1 MKALEERGIG
11 RPSTYA
17 AIISTIIDRGYV
29 TPRGT
34 ALVPNWVAF
43 SVVRLLEENF
53 ADLVEY
59 DFTAEME
66 ADLDRI
72 ANGEADRTEWLKGF
86 YFGDDH
92 QPGLRPVVDNLG
104 EIDAKALNS
113 VTITDTITLRVG
125 KYGPYL
131 EVVEDG
137 SEVPRRVSL
146 PTEMAP
152 DELTARSSAR
162 THRRTRRGRPSS
174 RREP

>member
-1 MKALEERGIG
+1 VQDVEAKGHETSPPPRYTEASLVKALEERGIG

-17 AIISTIIDRGYV
+17 AIISTIVDRGYV
-29 TPRGT
+29 TPRGS
-34 ALVPNWVAF
+34 ALVPNWIAF

-104 EIDAKALNS
+104 EIDARALNS
-113 VTITDTITLRVG
+113 MPITEGITLRIG

-131 EVVEDG
+131 EVVDPEAEPAADG
-137 SEVPRRVSL
+137 TVTPRRITDC
-146 PTEMAP
+146 P
-152 DELTARSSAR
+152 
-162 THRRTRRGRPSS
+162 
-174 RREP
+174 